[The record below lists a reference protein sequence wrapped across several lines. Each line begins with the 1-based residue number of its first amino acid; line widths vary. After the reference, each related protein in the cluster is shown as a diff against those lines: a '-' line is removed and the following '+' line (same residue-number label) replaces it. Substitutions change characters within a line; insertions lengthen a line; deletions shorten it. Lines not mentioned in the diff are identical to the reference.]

1 MVENE
6 LVQQKAFAKVG
17 SLGNAGRESE
27 IGGERGGFRDG
38 SSPTHTVLPVLS
50 VNHLKPRRFAFGLSN
65 GSDFGEPSVPAS
77 EDSRKVAVSL
87 YKTGEGIAGITVE
100 VEAALEP
107 DVSAREVDDFGVLAM
122 EFGLNARDEVAAQ
135 GIVIV
140 DPSGDDK
147 LGVGGQTFTYSF
159 SDRVWSMCR
168 KVDGLEIWELA
179 MIGLKALFEMIRR
192 GDIEENKPTKIGTGL
207 RFDRWK
213 AELFEQY
220 NPVIKPLRVGDNL
233 GIVRLFP
240 NVEPCQDEMFEF
252 RHKGNP
258 A

>member
-1 MVENE
+1 VVENE

-50 VNHLKPRRFAFGLSN
+50 VNHLKPSRFAFGLSN

-107 DVSAREVDDFGVLAM
+107 DVSAREVDDFGVLVV
-122 EFGLNARDEVAAQ
+122 EFGLDAFDEVAAE
-135 GIVIV
+135 GIVVIE
-140 DPSGDDK
+140 SRGDDEVGV
-147 LGVGGQTFTYSF
+147 LGEALT
-159 SDRVWSMCR
+159 
-168 KVDGLEIWELA
+168 DGLRDGVWIVFGDVDRLEIGKVATIGEEAIFEL
-179 MIGLKALFEMIRR
+179 IGGGVVKE
-192 GDIEENKPTKIGTGL
+192 DEPSEIGARLGL
-207 RFDRWK
+207 DGWK
-213 AELFEQY
+213 AKLFEQY
-220 NPVIKPLRVGDNL
+220 NPVVEPLGTGDES
-233 GIVRLFP
+233 GIVRPFAHI
-240 NVEPCQDEMFEF
+240 ESGQDEMLKLAH
-252 RHKGNP
+252 RKNP